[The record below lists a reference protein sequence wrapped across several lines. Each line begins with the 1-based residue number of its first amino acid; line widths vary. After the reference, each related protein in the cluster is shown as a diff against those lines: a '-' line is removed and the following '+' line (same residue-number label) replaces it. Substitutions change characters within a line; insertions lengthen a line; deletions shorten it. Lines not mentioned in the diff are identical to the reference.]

1 MGILGL
7 RFLRT
12 ARKTGKNGGRPKAIT
27 MQKRSIA
34 KELYDTGHPI
44 MNICRT
50 LKISRATLYR
60 ALKTA
65 DNNQQTAGVLE
76 GHSAT

>member
-1 MGILGL
+1 VLVRSGKHVLRLNLEDVWVSSKKLEASMGILGL

-44 MNICRT
+44 MIF
-50 LKISRATLYR
+50 
-60 ALKTA
+60 
-65 DNNQQTAGVLE
+65 AG
-76 GHSAT
+76 H